1 MEQWKKDRSVRITA
15 SRFGDVL
22 ARPSTKRY
30 RYYMEDLID
39 ALNGHKKVPRTT
51 PWFDHGREMEAEA
64 VLFYEW
70 QMQKEVEKFGC
81 DNPKSFVHPKYDFI
95 SCSPDVKEDP
105 DGGAEFKCHT
115 SYTEFKKARNS
126 GMPSRVKPQVQGT
139 LWIMEKKWWNYVSYY
154 RNGEKRLIHIHCV
167 YPDLDYHKMLEEKCL
182 NFWEKIQGKL
192 KCE

>member
-1 MEQWKKDRSVRITA
+1 MCIRD
-15 SRFGDVL
+15 
-22 ARPSTKRY
+22 

-39 ALNGHKKVPRTT
+39 ALNGHKKVPKIT
-51 PWFDHGREMEAEA
+51 PWFDHGRDMEAEA

-81 DNPKSFVHPKYDFI
+81 DNPKSFVHPKHDFI
-95 SCSPDVKEDP
+95 SCSPDVMENP

-115 SYTEFKKARNS
+115 SYTEFEKARNS

-154 RNGEKRLIHIHCV
+154 RNGDKRLIHIYCV
-167 YPDLDYHKMLEEKCL
+167 YPDLKYHQKLEAACL
-182 NFWEKIQGKL
+182 DFWAKIQEKL
-192 KCE
+192 K